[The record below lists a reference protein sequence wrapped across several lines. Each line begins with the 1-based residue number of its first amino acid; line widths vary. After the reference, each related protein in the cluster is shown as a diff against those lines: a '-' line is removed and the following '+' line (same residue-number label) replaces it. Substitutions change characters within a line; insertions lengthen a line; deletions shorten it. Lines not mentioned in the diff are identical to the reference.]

1 MLRKCLDKNGGSKRT
16 AVRQAKRNSTLF
28 PVKLKTAQKQKA
40 YSARFTTCG
49 MCFFCLKPY

>member
-49 MCFFCLKPY
+49 MCFFA